1 MTPKEHSSG
10 NTRRLG
16 RISKRGDVYVRTLLT
31 HGARAVLARAQQMR
45 KAGQSLNRLQ
55 TWALALASR
64 AGHNKATCALANKL
78 ARIAWATWRY
88 ARDFDPN
95 RAASATA

>member
-31 HGARAVLARAQQMR
+31 HGARAVLARAQQMQGR
-45 KAGQSLNRLQ
+45 ADLEPTADLGTSIGKPCRSQQGDLRL
-55 TWALALASR
+55 
-64 AGHNKATCALANKL
+64 G
-78 ARIAWATWRY
+78 
-88 ARDFDPN
+88 
-95 RAASATA
+95 